1 MRRTESYTIYIDWWG
16 HDSKSLRL
24 LTRLPFFPISPSS
37 LASLHPL
44 KEKKKALQGSRDLEG
59 KMTMDKRQQHKY
71 YGAAPKPTRF
81 AKHWCLLLIS
91 IFLFLNTR
99 TLAFD
104 YGDAL
109 RKSLL
114 YFESQRSGRLPYN
127 QRVTWRH
134 HSGLTDGLE
143 QGVSINLISLSRWV
157 LHFSLLKIMKDVV
170 CLILCRWIW
179 SEDIMMQGT
188 M

>member
-1 MRRTESYTIYIDWWG
+1 
-16 HDSKSLRL
+16 
-24 LTRLPFFPISPSS
+24 
-37 LASLHPL
+37 L
-44 KEKKKALQGSRDLEG
+44 KEKKKKKALQGSWDLEG
-59 KMTMDKRQQHKY
+59 KMTMDKRQQHQY

-143 QGVSINLISLSRWV
+143 QGVSINLIS
-157 LHFSLLKIMKDVV
+157 
-170 CLILCRWIW
+170 
-179 SEDIMMQGT
+179 
-188 M
+188 